1 MAQRHI
7 KVIRTRLAYIIYS
20 ITEFP
25 HLSTA
30 EILLKS
36 YLMLVLDRVAKRFG
50 GILAVDDLSF
60 EVAAGEIVA
69 LIGPNGSG
77 KSTTLNLI
85 TSVYPVTSGAIYFQD
100 HDITGLP
107 THQVIRTG
115 IARTFQNI
123 RVFDNLT
130 VWQNLWVAS
139 KRRPESS
146 RLASWIR
153 SDQATR
159 AWLNEIL
166 KNSHLSDRSEAL
178 AGDLSLGEARRL
190 EVARGMATDPK
201 LLMLDEPAAGMHVT
215 EIGELVE
222 SIRTLQQHGTTILLI
237 DHVLDLVMNVA
248 QKIVVLNFGQKLAE
262 GTPAEIQA
270 NDKVKAAYLGT
281 KDEV

>member
-1 MAQRHI
+1 M
-7 KVIRTRLAYIIYS
+7 LA
-20 ITEFP
+20 
-25 HLSTA
+25 
-30 EILLKS
+30 
-36 YLMLVLDRVAKRFG
+36 LDRVAKRFG
-50 GILAVDDLSF
+50 GLLAVDDLSF
-60 EVAAGEIVA
+60 AVGPGEIVA

-85 TSVYPVTSGAIYFQD
+85 TSVYPVTSGTIYFED

-107 THQVIRTG
+107 THQIVRTG

-146 RLASWIR
+146 RLKTWITG
-153 SDQATR
+153 DQATR
-159 AWLNEIL
+159 NWLNEIL
-166 KNSHLSDRSEAL
+166 KNSHLSDRKESL
-178 AGDLSLGEARRL
+178 ASDLSLGEARRL
-190 EVARGMATDPK
+190 EVARSMATDPK

-215 EIGELVE
+215 EISELVDT
-222 SIRTLQQHGTTILLI
+222 IRALQQHGTTILLI

-262 GTPAEIQA
+262 GTPTEIQE
-270 NDKVKAAYLGT
+270 NPEVRAAYLGT

>member
-1 MAQRHI
+1 M
-7 KVIRTRLAYIIYS
+7 LA
-20 ITEFP
+20 
-25 HLSTA
+25 
-30 EILLKS
+30 
-36 YLMLVLDRVAKRFG
+36 LDRVSKRFG
-50 GILAVDDLSF
+50 GLLAVDDLSF
-60 EVAAGEIVA
+60 AVGPGEIVA

-85 TSVYPVTSGAIYFQD
+85 TSVYPVTSGTIYFED

-107 THQVIRTG
+107 THQIVRTG

-146 RLASWIR
+146 RLKTWITG
-153 SDQATR
+153 DQATR
-159 AWLNEIL
+159 NWLNEIL
-166 KNSHLSDRSEAL
+166 KNSHLSDRKESL
-178 AGDLSLGEARRL
+178 ASDLSLGEARRL

-215 EIGELVE
+215 EISELVDT
-222 SIRTLQQHGTTILLI
+222 IRALQQHGTTILLI

-262 GTPAEIQA
+262 GTPTEIQE
-270 NDKVKAAYLGT
+270 NPEVRAAYLGT

>member
-1 MAQRHI
+1 M
-7 KVIRTRLAYIIYS
+7 LA
-20 ITEFP
+20 
-25 HLSTA
+25 
-30 EILLKS
+30 
-36 YLMLVLDRVAKRFG
+36 LDRVAKRFG
-50 GILAVDDLSF
+50 GLLAVDDLSF
-60 EVAAGEIVA
+60 AVGLGEIVA

-85 TSVYPVTSGAIYFQD
+85 TSVYPVTSGTIYFED

-107 THQVIRTG
+107 THQIVRTG

-146 RLASWIR
+146 RLKTWITG
-153 SDQATR
+153 DQATR
-159 AWLNEIL
+159 NWLNEIL
-166 KNSHLSDRSEAL
+166 KNSHLSDRKESL
-178 AGDLSLGEARRL
+178 ASDLSLGEARRL

-215 EIGELVE
+215 EISELVDT
-222 SIRTLQQHGTTILLI
+222 IRALQQHGTTILLI

-262 GTPAEIQA
+262 GTPTEIQE
-270 NDKVKAAYLGT
+270 NPEVRAAYLGT

>member
-1 MAQRHI
+1 M
-7 KVIRTRLAYIIYS
+7 LA
-20 ITEFP
+20 
-25 HLSTA
+25 
-30 EILLKS
+30 
-36 YLMLVLDRVAKRFG
+36 LDRVVKRFG
-50 GILAVDDLSF
+50 GLLAVDDLSF
-60 EVAAGEIVA
+60 AVGSGEIVA

-85 TSVYPVTSGAIYFQD
+85 TSVYPVTSGTIYFED

-107 THQVIRTG
+107 THQIVRTG

-146 RLASWIR
+146 RLKTWITG
-153 SDQATR
+153 DQATR
-159 AWLNEIL
+159 NWLNEIL
-166 KNSHLSDRSEAL
+166 KNSHLSDRKESL
-178 AGDLSLGEARRL
+178 ASDLSLGEARRL

-215 EIGELVE
+215 EISELVDT
-222 SIRTLQQHGTTILLI
+222 IRALQQHGTTILLI

-248 QKIVVLNFGQKLAE
+248 QKVVVLNFGQKLAE
-262 GTPAEIQA
+262 GTPTEIQE
-270 NDKVKAAYLGT
+270 NPEVRAAYLGT